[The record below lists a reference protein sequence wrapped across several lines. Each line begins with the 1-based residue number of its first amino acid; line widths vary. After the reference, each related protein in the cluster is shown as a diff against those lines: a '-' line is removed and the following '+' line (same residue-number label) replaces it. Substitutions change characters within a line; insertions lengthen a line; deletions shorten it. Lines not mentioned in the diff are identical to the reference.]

1 MPWTKYEYVCTN
13 CDTLI
18 EITTLHGG
26 ANQCECHEENIGD
39 PSCVCAESAML
50 RVNKYNPNE

>member
-1 MPWTKYEYVCTN
+1 MPWTKYEYVCTS

-18 EITTLHGG
+18 EITTLH
-26 ANQCECHEENIGD
+26 EENVED
-39 PSCVCAESAML
+39 PSCVCAESAIV